1 MTRVRG
7 HYRNGR
13 WVRAHDR
20 RTPLSS
26 AAAGAVLIV
35 LAVLAAPFYLRGGS
49 VTPEGP
55 RLPDPGKYPDATVV
69 RIIDGDTIV
78 AHAADGTDLGR
89 IRVLGIDAPETDPA
103 ECHAE
108 EATAAAVELLQGR
121 SVTLS
126 NDPTQWERDVYDR
139 ILAYVDLEDGT
150 DFAEHMLTEGH
161 VRQLDHGDI
170 PYQRRGTYQAAE
182 DAAQARE
189 DGLWGA
195 CQP

>member
-1 MTRVRG
+1 M
-7 HYRNGR
+7 
-13 WVRAHDR
+13 
-20 RTPLSS
+20 
-26 AAAGAVLIV
+26 GAVLV
-35 LAVLAAPFYLRGGS
+35 VAALTVFYLRGS
-49 VTPEGP
+49 VNPEAP
-55 RLPDPGKYPDATVV
+55 RVRDPGKQTQALVV

-89 IRVLGIDAPETDPA
+89 IRVLGIEAPETDPA